1 LGHSLGAGIG
11 LALAGTY
18 PEMVERIVCVETL
31 GIISKPAES
40 APTTLRE
47 AIRQRATL
55 VEVMRKGLGNEKQ
68 GGREGGRGV
77 GSKVYA
83 SVEEAVEARLS
94 TVGRL
99 PGTQTLEPSSAA
111 ILVGRGAGPAE
122 APHASDLILEHGGRE
137 GGKEGGVRFRH
148 DQRLA
153 ASAHIYL
160 TEEQSRAFLAASR
173 CPVLLLRG
181 AEGWPAAS
189 PEEEIMREAAL
200 GERLTMLKVPGSHHL
215 HLDESTCT
223 EEGVVKPVVE
233 FLTEGPRVQ
242 A

>member
-1 LGHSLGAGIG
+1 
-11 LALAGTY
+11 
-18 PEMVERIVCVETL
+18 MVERMVCIETL

-55 VEVMRKGLGNEKQ
+55 VEVMRRNLEKENVR
-68 GGREGGRGV
+68 GRGGGRGV

-83 SVEEAVEARLS
+83 TVEEAVEARLS

-111 ILVGRGAGPAE
+111 ILVGRGAGPAD
-122 APHASDLILEHGGRE
+122 APHANDLVWGHDGND
-137 GGKEGGVRFRH
+137 GGVRFRH

-200 GERLTMLKVPGSHHL
+200 GNRLTMLKVPGSHHL

-223 EEGVVKPVVE
+223 EERVVKPVVA
-233 FLTEGPRVQ
+233 FLVEGARGFT
-242 A
+242 

>member
-1 LGHSLGAGIG
+1 
-11 LALAGTY
+11 
-18 PEMVERIVCVETL
+18 MVERIVCVETL

-55 VEVMRKGLGNEKQ
+55 VEVMRKGLGKEKE

-83 SVEEAVEARLS
+83 TVEAAVEARLS

-99 PGTQTLEPSSAA
+99 PGAQTLEPSSAA

-122 APHASDLILEHGGRE
+122 APHASDLDLHEGGR
-137 GGKEGGVRFRH
+137 EGGVRFRH

-223 EEGVVKPVVE
+223 EEGVVKPVVR
-233 FLTEGPRVQ
+233 FLTEGAGVQ
-242 A
+242 V